1 MPPKGRSAE
10 TQTALR
16 GAFSKCERWIMKR
29 ENTSVPRGFTLVELL
44 VVIAIIG
51 VLVALLLPA
60 VQAAR
65 EAARRMKC
73 ANNLK
78 QIGLALQ
85 NYHGSNNEF
94 PIGVRAG
101 PYLASNRSQVRT
113 GTNWKT
119 FILPFLEQGVLY
131 EQLNLEQAMFTSDW
145 FGNEVLENKI
155 VPAYNCPSSPLDP
168 LLDGDFGSSS
178 HEGAQKHDY
187 VGIAGTFRDPAIRF
201 EVCGI
206 ANYGPVCRNGVLL
219 VNESRGIREITDGTS
234 NAIIVSEQS
243 GTIAV
248 LDDGVMTEHSIRNNY
263 GGGWGGASNDSTVDN
278 INGGLYHHG
287 VTTVRFA
294 LNAPT
299 AVIGSSDTA
308 YRNNTVLNSSHPG
321 IVQVGMADGSVQT
334 LNDEMEMAALRQLC
348 SADDGLVDDSP

>member
-1 MPPKGRSAE
+1 M
-10 TQTALR
+10 
-16 GAFSKCERWIMKR
+16 
-29 ENTSVPRGFTLVELL
+29 
-44 VVIAIIG
+44 
-51 VLVALLLPA
+51 
-60 VQAAR
+60 
-65 EAARRMKC
+65 
-73 ANNLK
+73 
-78 QIGLALQ
+78 
-85 NYHGSNNEF
+85 
-94 PIGVRAG
+94 
-101 PYLASNRSQVRT
+101 
-113 GTNWKT
+113 
-119 FILPFLEQGVLY
+119 
-131 EQLNLEQAMFTSDW
+131 
-145 FGNEVLENKI
+145 
-155 VPAYNCPSSPLDP
+155 DP